1 MINSDK
7 TNLILK
13 YALKN
18 AVDYNGKANFNAVLG
33 KILQEKPELKQNIKE
48 LAREINEIIKKVNSL
63 SLDEQKSKL
72 ENYTFEEKIKE
83 EKILPELHNVS
94 DKVITRIAPFPSG
107 PLHIG
112 NARPAIINDEYAKM
126 YKGKLFLVIDD
137 TIGSEEKPILKEAY
151 KLIPESLKWLN
162 IKFSKIYYKSSRLK
176 IYYKYAEKL
185 IKLDK
190 AYVCFC
196 SSQKLRDNRAKE
208 IECNCRNAN
217 VRENLANWKKM
228 FNMKEGKASLR
239 IKTSLKHPNPAFRDR
254 VIFRISER
262 EHPKARKKYKVWPL
276 LDFSWAIDDYL
287 LGITHIIR
295 GKELMIESEME
306 KYIWGIFNWP
316 QKEIIHTG
324 LLQISGIKLSKSKS
338 REEVLSGKYLG
349 WDDPRTFSLQS
360 LKRRGIRPESIR
372 KFCLSF
378 GLTQTEI
385 TVPIESLYS
394 ENKKLIDKE
403 AKRYFAIFN
412 PKKIKIENAQKL
424 KVKAPLHPDY
434 NYGFRNFNTGDE
446 FYIQDDLEEN
456 KNYRFMHL
464 FNFRNNKFISLD
476 LDKSLDAKM
485 IHWLP
490 ANKDLI
496 NVEVLMD
503 NGEIVKGLGESSLKK
518 VKINQIVQFER
529 NFFARLDKKEKNK
542 LVFWFTHK

>member
-1 MINSDK
+1 MVNSDK

-18 AVDYNGKANFNAVLG
+18 AVDYDGKANFNPVLG
-33 KILQEKPELKQNIKE
+33 KTLQEKPELKGNIKE
-48 LAREINEIIKKVNSL
+48 LAKEINEVIKKVNSL
-63 SLDEQKSKL
+63 SLEEQKSQL
-72 ENYTFEEKIKE
+72 ENYTFEEKIKDV
-83 EKILPELHNVS
+83 KGLPNLPNVS
-94 DKVITRIAPFPSG
+94 GKVITRIAPFPSG

-137 TIGSEEKPILKEAY
+137 TIGSQEKPILKEAY

-162 IKFSKIYYKSSRLK
+162 VNFSKIYYKSSRLK
-176 IYYKYAEKL
+176 IYYKYAEEL

-196 SSQKLRDNRAKE
+196 SSEKLRGNRAKE
-208 IECNCRNAN
+208 IECSCRSAEIK
-217 VRENLANWKKM
+217 ENLANWKKM
-228 FNMKEGKASLR
+228 FKMREGKASLR
-239 IKTSLKHPNPAFRDR
+239 IKTSLQHSNPAFRDR

-262 EHPKARKKYKVWPL
+262 EHPKVKKRYKVWPL

-287 LGITHIIR
+287 LGITHTIR

-306 KYIWGIFNWP
+306 KYIWEIFNWP
-316 QKEIIHTG
+316 EKEIIHTG

-360 LKRRGIRPESIR
+360 LKRRGFNPESIR

-394 ENKKLIDKE
+394 ENKKLIDRE
-403 AKRYFAIFN
+403 ARRYSAVFN
-412 PKKIKIENAQKL
+412 PKKIKVENAPKL
-424 KVKAPLHPDY
+424 KIKAPLHPDY
-434 NYGFRNFNTGDE
+434 DYGFRNFKTENE

-464 FNFRNNKFISLD
+464 FNFRNNKLISRK

-503 NGEIVKGLGESSLKK
+503 NGEALKGLGEKTLKK
-518 VKINQIVQFER
+518 VKLDEVVQFER

-542 LVFWFTHK
+542 LIFWFAHK

>member
-1 MINSDK
+1 MINFSNS
-7 TNLILK
+7 NLILK

-18 AVDYNGKANFNAVLG
+18 AVDYNGKVNFNSVLG
-33 KILQEKPELKQNIKE
+33 KVLQEKPDLKQNIKE
-48 LAREINEIIKKVNSL
+48 LAKEINEVIKKVNSL
-63 SLDEQKSKL
+63 SLNEQKSQL
-72 ENYTFEEKIKE
+72 ENYTFEEKLKE
-83 EKILPELHNVS
+83 QHLLPELPNVS
-94 DKVITRIAPFPSG
+94 NKVITRIAPFPSG

-112 NARPAIINDEYAKM
+112 NARPAVLNDEYAKR

-162 IKFSKIYYKSSRLK
+162 IKFKKIYYKSSRLK
-176 IYYKYAEKL
+176 IYYKYAEEL
-185 IKLDK
+185 IKLGK

-196 SSQKLRDNRAKE
+196 SSEKLRSNRAKE
-208 IECNCRNAN
+208 TECDCRNAS
-217 VRENLANWKKM
+217 VKENLVNWKRM
-228 FNMKEGKASLR
+228 FKMKEGQSSLR
-239 IKTSLKHPNPAFRDR
+239 IKTSLQHPNPAFRDR

-262 EHPKARKKYKVWPL
+262 EHPKVKKKYKVWPL

-306 KYIWGIFNWP
+306 KYIWEIFNWP

-324 LLQISGIKLSKSKS
+324 LLQILGIKLSKSKS
-338 REEVLSGKYLG
+338 REEVLSGKYIG

-360 LKRRGIRPESIR
+360 LKKRGFKPEAIR

-385 TVPIESLYS
+385 TVPIEKLYS

-403 AKRYFAIFN
+403 ARRYFAIFD
-412 PKKIKIENAQKL
+412 PKKVKIENAPKL
-424 KVKAPLHPDY
+424 NVKAPLHPDY
-434 NYGFRNFNTGDE
+434 DYGFRNFKTGNE
-446 FYIQDDLEEN
+446 FYVQDNLEEN

-464 FNFRNNKFISLD
+464 FNFKNNKFISRD
-476 LDKSLDAKM
+476 LDKSLDTKM

-490 ANKDLI
+490 VIKDLV

-503 NGEIVKGLGESSLKK
+503 NGEILKGIGEKSLKK
-518 VKINQIVQFER
+518 VKVNQTVQFER
-529 NFFARLDKKEKNK
+529 NFFTKLDKKEKNK
-542 LVFWFTHK
+542 LRFWFTHK